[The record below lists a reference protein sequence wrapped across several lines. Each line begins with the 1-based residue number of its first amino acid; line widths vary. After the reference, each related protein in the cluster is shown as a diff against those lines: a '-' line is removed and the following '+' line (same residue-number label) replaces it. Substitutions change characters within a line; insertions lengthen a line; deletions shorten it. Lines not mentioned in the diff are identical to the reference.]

1 MCRESAG
8 ATEDLQVLLKMN
20 RTSAGITAN
29 VQVLQKT
36 CIKSA
41 GITENLQG
49 VAENLRVLHN
59 IGKVIMP
66 RLRYRS
72 TKDFATKGKEK

>member
-1 MCRESAG
+1 M
-8 ATEDLQVLLKMN
+8 
-20 RTSAGITAN
+20 
-29 VQVLQKT
+29 

-49 VAENLRVLHN
+49 VEENLQVLHN

-66 RLRYRS
+66 RIRNRS
-72 TKDFATKGKEK
+72 GKDFVTKNKENRSEYRAFSGLGPRV